1 MKNKD
6 IQDIRIDVVKMLID
20 VCKDKP
26 ERMYEVAR
34 EYLIQL
40 ECSLDEHKQFYEEQ
54 YRCN

>member
-20 VCKDKP
+20 VCKDEPK
-26 ERMYEVAR
+26 RMYEVA
-34 EYLIQL
+34 ESYLTQL
-40 ECSLDEHKQFYEEQ
+40 ECSLDEHKKFYQEE